1 MSLDRELAAAF
12 GREAEMR
19 EIPPPDVEG
28 LIRGG
33 RARRRRRNVRRIG
46 IASVAATVLVVVG
59 AVVAAALLVPE
70 PGRPDP
76 VGPGQEDSSGVTQQT
91 IPLTTYT
98 RTVTDDEVLDAGFP
112 RREVAELFG
121 EAGRARVELVFR
133 TRPDPGSGPQEGWA
147 LWFVDAQ
154 GERRIGDRGYYFY
167 GDGERYDAAALV
179 LVGMWT
185 GGFHYVLSWE
195 FEAGALV
202 FEPVPEGPTRA
213 TTALLGDGIWER
225 QGR

>member
-1 MSLDRELAAAF
+1 MP
-12 GREAEMR
+12 

-33 RARRRRRNVRRIG
+33 RARRRRRNVGRIG
-46 IASVAATVLVVVG
+46 IASVAATVLVVV
-59 AVVAAALLVPE
+59 AAALLVPE
-70 PGRPDP
+70 LERPEP
-76 VGPGQEDSSGVTQQT
+76 AAPGQEDSSGVTQQT

-112 RREVAELFG
+112 RGEVAELFG

-133 TRPDPGSGPQEGWA
+133 TRPDRSSGPPEGWA

-195 FEAGALV
+195 FEAGSLV
-202 FEPVPEGPTRA
+202 FEPTPEGPTRA
-213 TTALLGDGIWER
+213 TTALLGDGTWER

>member
-1 MSLDRELAAAF
+1 VPIEERLRSALVDLADQV
-12 GREAEMR
+12 RVDAER
-19 EIPPPDVEG
+19 PLEDV
-28 LIRGG
+28 
-33 RARRRRRNVRRIG
+33 RRRRQRRVSILLAG
-46 IASVAATVLVVVG
+46 AGA
-59 AVVAAALLVPE
+59 AVVALVVTAVILVPQSAQRPE
-70 PGRPDP
+70 PT
-76 VGPGQEDSSGVTQQT
+76 GPPAGERTDALDRT

-112 RREVAELFG
+112 RGEVAELFG
-121 EAGRARVELVFR
+121 EAGRARVELAFR
-133 TRPDPGSGPQEGWA
+133 TRPDRSSGPPEGWA

-154 GERRIGDRGYYFY
+154 GERHIGDRGYYFY

-195 FEAGALV
+195 LEAGSLV

-213 TTALLGDGIWER
+213 TTALLGDGTWER
-225 QGR
+225 QGP

>member
-1 MSLDRELAAAF
+1 MSLDRELAAAL
-12 GREAEMR
+12 GQEAEIR
-19 EIPPPDVEG
+19 EIPAPDVEG

-33 RARRRRRNVRRIG
+33 RARRRRRNVGRIG
-46 IASVAATVLVVVG
+46 IASAAATVLVVAG
-59 AVVAAALLVPE
+59 AVVAAAVLDPE
-70 PGRPDP
+70 PGRPEP
-76 VGPGQEDSSGVTQQT
+76 AGPGQEDSSGVTPKT

-98 RTVTDDEVLDAGFP
+98 RTVTDDEVLEAGFS
-112 RREVAELFG
+112 RGEVAELFG

-133 TRPDPGSGPQEGWA
+133 TRPDRSSGPPEGWA
-147 LWFVDAQ
+147 LWFVDAE

-195 FEAGALV
+195 FEAGSLV
-202 FEPVPEGPTRA
+202 FEPTPEGPTRA
-213 TTALLGDGIWER
+213 TTALLGDGTWER